1 MHVTLRQLQ
10 VFLQL
15 AQGSNFSQTGHST
28 GLTQSAVSR
37 AMVELE
43 GQLGVRLLDRTTR
56 EVLLTDAGQLLA
68 QRIAPLLQEL
78 SDAFA
83 EVADVGHAARGQV
96 RVASSPTLSAALMP
110 ACIAACAQQLPAVQI
125 QLVDRLQQEV
135 LAQVRSGEVHFGLV
149 VEPPALSDLEHATVL
164 HDPFVAVLPTQH
176 PLVRSQADSGAIG
189 LHWAQL
195 QGQPL
200 VLLDHASGS
209 RRLMDAAL
217 LSHGCGPDRC
227 PVVQEVGHVTTA
239 FRMVEAGIGLSI
251 MPRLAIPPQ
260 GLPGLAVADLTPTV
274 ERAIM
279 LVRRRQR
286 SLSAAAQAV
295 WQVIAATAAPRN
307 SNDG

>member
-10 VFLQL
+10 VFLAL
-15 AQGSNFSQTGHST
+15 AQSHNFSQTGQSL

-43 GQLGVRLLDRTTR
+43 GQLNVRLLDRTTR
-56 EVLLTDAGQLLA
+56 EVLLTQAGQLLA
-68 QRIAPLLQEL
+68 QRVAPLLQEL
-78 SDAFA
+78 ADALG
-83 EVADVGHAARGQV
+83 EVADVGQAARGVV

-110 ACIAACAQQLPAVQI
+110 ACIAACSRDLPQVQL

-135 LAQVRSGEVHFGLV
+135 LAQVRNGDVHFGVV
-149 VEPPALSDLEHATVL
+149 VEPPELGDLEHITLL
-164 HDPFVAVLPTQH
+164 HDPFVAVLPASH
-176 PLVRSQADSGAIG
+176 ALVRGQADSAAIT
-189 LHWAQL
+189 LDWPHL
-195 QGQPL
+195 QGLPL

-209 RRLMDAAL
+209 RRLMDSAL
-217 LSHGCGPDRC
+217 QAHGCGPSHC

-239 FRMVEAGIGLSI
+239 FRMVEAGIGISI

-260 GLPGLAVADLTPTV
+260 GLPGLLVAELVPQV

-286 SLSAAAQAV
+286 SLPAAAQAV
-295 WQVIAATAAPRN
+295 WDRVANLLIQPQRQ
-307 SNDG
+307 

>member
-1 MHVTLRQLQ
+1 MHVSFRQLQ
-10 VFLQL
+10 VFLTLSQCH
-15 AQGSNFSQTGHST
+15 SFSQTGQT
-28 GLTQSAVSR
+28 LGLTQSAVSR

-43 GQLGVRLLDRTTR
+43 GQLNVRLLDRTTR

-68 QRIAPLLQEL
+68 QRVAPLLQEL
-78 SDAFA
+78 GEALA
-83 EVADVGHAARGQV
+83 EVADVGHAARGLV

-110 ACIAACAQQLPAVQI
+110 ACIAACSQQLPQVQL

-135 LAQVRSGEVHFGLV
+135 LAQVRNGDVHFGLV
-149 VEPPALSDLEHATVL
+149 VEPPELGDLDHITVL
-164 HDPFVAVLPTQH
+164 HDPFVAVLPALH
-176 PLVRSQADSGAIG
+176 PLVRGQSDSTKIA
-189 LHWAQL
+189 LQWSDL
-195 QGQPL
+195 QGENL

-217 LSHGCGPDRC
+217 AAHGCGPAVC

-239 FRMVEAGIGLSI
+239 FRMVEAGIGVSI

-260 GLPGLAVADLTPTV
+260 GLPGLLVADVLPTV

-286 SLSAAAQAV
+286 SLPAAAQAV
-295 WQVIAATAAPRN
+295 WDLAANLLIQAK
-307 SNDG
+307 S

>member
-10 VFLQL
+10 VFLSL
-15 AQGSNFSQTGHST
+15 ADSHNFSQTGQML

-37 AMVELE
+37 AMAELE

-56 EVLLTDAGQLLA
+56 EVLLSDAGELLA
-68 QRIAPLLQEL
+68 RRVAPLLQEL
-78 SDAFA
+78 GDTLA

-110 ACIAACAQQLPAVQI
+110 QCIAACNAQLPQVQL

-135 LAQVRSGEVHFGLV
+135 LAQVRNGDVHFGLV
-149 VEPPALSDLEHATVL
+149 VEPPALDDLEHITLL
-164 HDPFVAVLPTQH
+164 HDPFVAVLPALH
-176 PLVRSQADSGAIG
+176 PLVRGQSESASIRLNWPA
-189 LHWAQL
+189 L
-195 QGQPL
+195 QGQSL

-217 LSHGCGPDRC
+217 AQHGCTPDIC

-239 FRMVEAGIGLSI
+239 FRMVESGIGISI
-251 MPRLAIPPQ
+251 MPRLAIPPT
-260 GLPGLAVADLTPTV
+260 GLPGLLVAQLAPTV
-274 ERAIM
+274 QRAIM

-286 SLSAAAQAV
+286 SLPAAAQAV
-295 WQVIAATAAPRN
+295 WDLVAQQLLRA
-307 SNDG
+307 